1 MGLPIP
7 LASVFSAVSGWDTAI
22 SVSAKRQIAAKSA
35 AVKKYTLRQ
44 LREKSIMRKVM
55 KKRVLSLLLAL
66 LMVVLLVPTMSFA
79 DDTIRAWFQESFNN
93 MKNFFDKIFGRN

>member
-79 DDTIRAWFQESFNN
+79 DDTVVAVEGS
-93 MKNFFDKIFGRN
+93 IFRTVRFVLM

>member
-22 SVSAKRQIAAKSA
+22 SVSVKRQIAAKSA

-79 DDTIRAWFQESFNN
+79 DDAIRAWFQDTISTV
-93 MKNFFDKIFGRN
+93 KNLLDKLFGKN

>member
-1 MGLPIP
+1 
-7 LASVFSAVSGWDTAI
+7 
-22 SVSAKRQIAAKSA
+22 
-35 AVKKYTLRQ
+35 
-44 LREKSIMRKVM
+44 MRKVM